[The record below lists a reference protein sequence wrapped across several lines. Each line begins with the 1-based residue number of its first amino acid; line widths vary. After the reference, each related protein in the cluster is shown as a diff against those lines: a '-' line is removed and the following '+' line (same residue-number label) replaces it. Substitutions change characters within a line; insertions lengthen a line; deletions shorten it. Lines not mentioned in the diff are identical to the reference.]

1 MRNMPIVVCEPYV
14 AGTQDEKQFTVVKD
28 REQWFGV
35 VMGGRMPKSERETDE
50 IAERAEVP
58 EALLAE
64 LTLDLSVFRRNG

>member
-1 MRNMPIVVCEPYV
+1 
-14 AGTQDEKQFTVVKD
+14 
-28 REQWFGV
+28 
-35 VMGGRMPKSERETDE
+35 MPKSERETDE